1 MENANL
7 RSAVE
12 DLTITFEEFQSKMT
26 KSVLEQQQQEQQKQQ
41 QVGIPDTVEDKYS
54 SLFSSDTSVHMD
66 SMSCL
71 EQARYVEKR
80 LDATSA
86 LLAEAVNGTSSR
98 GSNGSTPKS
107 VRKSARFST
116 PLRDSSLHHSTASSR
131 RAGAGTPAARP
142 LNWLVQQAN
151 SEVKVLR
158 ARAEKLQWNIPD
170 ESEGTGDK
178 ENLSSN
184 ESTLSPARQEVD
196 AVVKKSSNSDPN
208 AQVLTL
214 QRQLEESLSVIYEM
228 DRLVHAAL
236 VGNLSS
242 GVGGRSSL
250 GGALDYREEDE
261 EEDEGSEDYGAEFD
275 LTHKGTMTPGHK
287 KMRGSFDPSEWSLG
301 DLLPS
306 GETCL
311 CTYKIFCNIL

>member
-1 MENANL
+1 MENGNL
-7 RSAVE
+7 RSAIE

-26 KSVLEQQQQEQQKQQ
+26 KSVLDQQQQQQ
-41 QVGIPDTVEDKYS
+41 QAVAEASAQEEYS
-54 SLFSSDTSVHMD
+54 SVFAQDASVHMD

-86 LLAEAVNGTSSR
+86 LLAEAVNGVASR
-98 GSNGSTPKS
+98 GPGGTPKS
-107 VRKSARFST
+107 VRKTARFST
-116 PLRDSSLHHSTASSR
+116 PLRDSTSQTAGASNR
-131 RAGAGTPAARP
+131 RGGAGTPAARP

-170 ESEGTGDK
+170 EAEGAVDK
-178 ENLSSN
+178 ENMGSN
-184 ESTLSPARQEVD
+184 ESNLSPARQEVE
-196 AVVKKSSNSDPN
+196 AAVKKASGGDHY
-208 AQVLTL
+208 AQVQSL
-214 QRQLEESLSVIYEM
+214 QRQLEESLGVIYEM

-236 VGNLSS
+236 VGNLA
-242 GVGGRSSL
+242 GGRSST
-250 GGALDYREEDE
+250 GGGLDYTEEEDEEDE
-261 EEDEGSEDYGAEFD
+261 EEAEFD
-275 LTHKGTMTPGHK
+275 LSQKGAMTPGHK

-306 GETCL
+306 GD
-311 CTYKIFCNIL
+311 